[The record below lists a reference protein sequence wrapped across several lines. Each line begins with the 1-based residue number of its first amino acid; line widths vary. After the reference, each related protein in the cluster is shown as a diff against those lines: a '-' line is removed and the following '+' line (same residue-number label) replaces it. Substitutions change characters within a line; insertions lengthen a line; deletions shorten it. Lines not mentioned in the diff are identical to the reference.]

1 MKLMVDLTRTTRFRF
16 WLWLIR
22 IIGVIVPR
30 RLRADWRQEWEAEL
44 RYRETLL
51 AEWDKLD
58 RRAKLALLWHSAGA
72 FMDALWLQPKRLEDE
87 MFQDLRYGVR
97 MLLKTPGFTFIAV
110 LILALGIG
118 ANTAIFSLVKAVS
131 LRPLPYQDSDRLAML
146 WTDDPKHDIHEEG
159 VSYPNF
165 LDWRGQNKLFTDMA
179 ICSRG
184 YPVVLTGVDEPERVM
199 GDLVSANLFP
209 LLGVRPALGRA
220 FSPDEELR
228 RTRVVVI
235 SHGLW
240 RRRFGA
246 APDAIGKTLEID
258 GQTSQVIGVM
268 PADFYFP
275 NKDTQLWEP
284 VTMARYWEGSYAE
297 RFADPWRVVGR
308 LKPQATF
315 DQAQAEMNA
324 IGQRLAQAYPTTDD
338 DFAGFGV
345 NVVPLSVQFTGKN
358 LRLALWILLGAVVF
372 VLLIAC
378 ANVANLLLARG
389 AAREREFAVRAALGA
404 GRGRLIRQLLTE
416 SAFLALVSGLLGLG
430 LAALG
435 VRALVAFAP
444 PDTPRLDDV
453 TIDPGVLGFT
463 ACVSLLSGLL
473 FGLAP
478 AWKVSRSNPNEAL
491 KESGRGSSDGLRLRQ
506 TRGLLVVVECALA
519 VALLASAGLMIRS
532 FIRLESVDPGFKP
545 EGLFLARV
553 SLTQSTNRSRAQTAT
568 FFRRV
573 IEQVAAL
580 PGVHAAG
587 AIEDFIMRRNPDNA
601 ITVEGRAPD
610 DARQGAGEL
619 IAERISHDLFQA
631 LAMPLLKGSFFTR
644 QETLDSRVV
653 VINETLAR
661 RYFPG
666 EDPIDK
672 RFKFGGPQSQ
682 NNWFEI
688 VGVVGDLRR
697 QKLEKQ
703 AVSEVYAPGVSNNM
717 DLLVRVNADPLAL
730 VGPIRREI
738 KSVDPTA
745 AVYGL
750 STGTRLVERLGAGR
764 RFQTGLLALFAMVA
778 LVLATMGIYGV
789 MRYAVAQRT
798 HEIGIRLAL
807 GARSADVLRLII
819 GQGMRLTLIGVATGL
834 LASFALS
841 RVMTRLLFGVS
852 ATDPV
857 TFAGVTLALMGAAS
871 LACYLPA
878 RRATKVDPLTS
889 LRYE

>member
-1 MKLMVDLTRTTRFRF
+1 MKKDRFGSARFRLKAGLRTLRF

-258 GQTSQVIGVM
+258 GQASQVIGVM
-268 PADFYFP
+268 PAGFYFP
-275 NKDTQLWEP
+275 TKDTQLWET
-284 VTMARYWEGSYAE
+284 VTVARYWEYVRGE
-297 RFADPWRVVGR
+297 RFTDTWRVVGR

-315 DQAQAEMNA
+315 DQAQAEMTA
-324 IGQRLAQAYPTTDD
+324 VGKRLAQTYPTMIE

-345 NVVPLSVQFTGKN
+345 NVVPLSVQYTGKN

-389 AAREREFAVRAALGA
+389 AVREREFAVRAALGA

-416 SAFLALVSGLLGLG
+416 SVILALVSGLLGLG

-435 VRALVAFAP
+435 VRALVALAP
-444 PDTPRLDDV
+444 PDTPRMDEV
-453 TIDPGVLGFT
+453 TIDLGALGFT
-463 ACVSLLSGLL
+463 ACVSLLTGLI

-478 AWKVSRSNPNEAL
+478 AWKVSRSNPNDAL
-491 KESGRGSSDGLRLRQ
+491 KEGGRGSSGGLRLRQ

-519 VALLASAGLMIRS
+519 VALLSSAGLMIRS
-532 FIRLESVDPGFKP
+532 FMRLHSVGPGFKP
-545 EGLFLARV
+545 EGLLLARV
-553 SLTQSTNRSRAQTAT
+553 SLPQSTNRTETQTAA
-568 FFRRV
+568 FFRQV
-573 IEQVAAL
+573 NEQIAAL
-580 PGVHAAG
+580 PGVHAVG
-587 AIEDFIMRRNPDNA
+587 AIEDFIMRRNPDGT
-601 ITVEGRAPD
+601 ITVEGQAPD
-610 DARQGAGEL
+610 DAGQGAGEL
-619 IAERISHDLFQA
+619 VVERVSHDL
-631 LAMPLLKGSFFTR
+631 
-644 QETLDSRVV
+644 
-653 VINETLAR
+653 
-661 RYFPG
+661 
-666 EDPIDK
+666 
-672 RFKFGGPQSQ
+672 
-682 NNWFEI
+682 
-688 VGVVGDLRR
+688 
-697 QKLEKQ
+697 
-703 AVSEVYAPGVSNNM
+703 
-717 DLLVRVNADPLAL
+717 
-730 VGPIRREI
+730 
-738 KSVDPTA
+738 
-745 AVYGL
+745 
-750 STGTRLVERLGAGR
+750 
-764 RFQTGLLALFAMVA
+764 
-778 LVLATMGIYGV
+778 
-789 MRYAVAQRT
+789 
-798 HEIGIRLAL
+798 
-807 GARSADVLRLII
+807 
-819 GQGMRLTLIGVATGL
+819 
-834 LASFALS
+834 
-841 RVMTRLLFGVS
+841 
-852 ATDPV
+852 
-857 TFAGVTLALMGAAS
+857 
-871 LACYLPA
+871 
-878 RRATKVDPLTS
+878 
-889 LRYE
+889 